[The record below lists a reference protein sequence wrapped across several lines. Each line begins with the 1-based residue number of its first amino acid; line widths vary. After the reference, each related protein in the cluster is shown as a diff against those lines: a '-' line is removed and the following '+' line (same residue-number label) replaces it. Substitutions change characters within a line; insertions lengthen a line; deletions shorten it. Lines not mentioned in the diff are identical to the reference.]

1 MTPGKTDSASEALVA
16 LQAMERALR
25 EERHALERGDEA
37 AIESAVKEKNA
48 ALALYQGSGIDPDKA
63 VPEERDALH
72 ALAATCET
80 LNRENGRL
88 IHQMTARAQRALDV
102 LRGQEREPRLYSGSG
117 VTRQGTGR
125 QSLGKA

>member
-1 MTPGKTDSASEALVA
+1 VA
-16 LQAMERALR
+16 LEAAVSAKNTALTRYRGSGVDPDAAAGESSDALR
-25 EERHALERGDEA
+25 
-37 AIESAVKEKNA
+37 
-48 ALALYQGSGIDPDKA
+48 
-63 VPEERDALH
+63 
-72 ALAATCET
+72 ALAATCER

-102 LRGQEREPRLYSGSG
+102 LRGQDREPRLYSGSG

>member
-1 MTPGKTDSASEALVA
+1 MTEALAA
-16 LQAMERALR
+16 LEAMERALR
-25 EERHALERGDEA
+25 EERHALECADDA
-37 AIESAVKEKNA
+37 ALEGAVSAKNA
-48 ALALYQGSGIDPDKA
+48 ALARYQGSGVDPDA
-63 VPEERDALH
+63 AASESSDALR
-72 ALAATCET
+72 ALAATCER

-102 LRGQEREPRLYSGSG
+102 LRGQDREPRLYSGSG